1 MASRK
6 EFLAEIETIHGYK
19 IDDWQPISKVA
30 VPTGVAIFTMGKD
43 EDGYFTHIQYGN
55 IGKTK
60 LLVSVKKPQNGI
72 KSPLTIV

>member
-30 VPTGVAIFTMGKD
+30 VPTGVAIFNMGKD